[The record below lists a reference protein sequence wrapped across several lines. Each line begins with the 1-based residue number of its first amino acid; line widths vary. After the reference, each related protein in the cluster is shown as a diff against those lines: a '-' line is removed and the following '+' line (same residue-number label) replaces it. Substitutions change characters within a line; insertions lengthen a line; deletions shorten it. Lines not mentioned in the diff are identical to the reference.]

1 MGVEKTNIPA
11 RFDAPEVEHIDN
23 VCFSRWPNLTRSQA
37 LRLIV
42 MEHRLLTLA
51 GILAYPDSA
60 RQREHCLQLVP
71 SKVIDSSSG
80 QGTEGMQKVATGG
93 KSA

>member
-1 MGVEKTNIPA
+1 MGVEKANIPA

-51 GILAYPDSA
+51 GILAYPDKAS
-60 RQREHCLQLVP
+60 QREHCLQIVP
-71 SKVIDSSSG
+71 SKVIDSAKG
-80 QGTEGMQKVATGG
+80 QGTEGSKNFAHGG